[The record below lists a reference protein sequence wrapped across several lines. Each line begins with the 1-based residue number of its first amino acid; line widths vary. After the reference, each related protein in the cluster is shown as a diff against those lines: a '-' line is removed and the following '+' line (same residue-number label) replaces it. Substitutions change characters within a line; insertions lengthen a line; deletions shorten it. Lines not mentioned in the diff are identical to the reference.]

1 MDKIDRL
8 LDAIENPD
16 HYSESQ
22 LEDLL
27 RDPEVKEIFDLLDKT
42 TSSLRPIQTPDVD
55 AEWQSFE
62 RAHKKH
68 RFAWTGFFSRNI
80 AASIAVGAVSLAA
93 VAALVGVGVRHLNA
107 NSQQK
112 EQTEVIDDMNVENLT
127 DDALESEQPAPKVI
141 CPAPEVVIFDNETF
155 ESMINDIAG
164 FYGYQVDFV
173 DSAAKSLRLYFRWNQ
188 AASVENVIESLN
200 NFEQINLS
208 IKGQTIV
215 ID

>member
-16 HYSESQ
+16 RYSESQ
-22 LEDLL
+22 LEELL

-62 RAHKKH
+62 RAHKKR

-93 VAALVGVGVRHLNA
+93 VAALVGVGVKHFNG
-107 NSQQK
+107 NSK
-112 EQTEVIDDMNVENLT
+112 ENTHTEAIENVKTENQADRASVADQPDTEVIT
-127 DDALESEQPAPKVI
+127 PT
-141 CPAPEVVIFDNETF
+141 PEIVIFDNESF